1 VWILCLTRL
10 CVKTGIGVPDVFVT
24 VRVAN
29 LLIIVVSC
37 YERRLCAYYCQV
49 SFYMRVVVSIRV
61 TGAAQAATL
70 KSAKIAMTTRIF
82 VYLKWMY
89 RLGESGRLL
98 VEELGR
104 IDKCCKLMAD
114 VLRAHYFLS
123 SKSAYTSEVT
133 SGAAQFYLA
142 AETILDPDM
151 PTGRDRHARHTSG
164 G

>member
-1 VWILCLTRL
+1 
-10 CVKTGIGVPDVFVT
+10 
-24 VRVAN
+24 
-29 LLIIVVSC
+29 
-37 YERRLCAYYCQV
+37 
-49 SFYMRVVVSIRV
+49 MRAAGSIRV

-70 KSAKIAMTTRIF
+70 KSAKMAMTTRIF

-98 VEELGR
+98 VKELGR

-133 SGAAQFYLA
+133 SGAAQLYLA
-142 AETILDPDM
+142 AETILTCRRDGVVMLVIRAAANDSFPN
-151 PTGRDRHARHTSG
+151 PETGYLQMAIITYT
-164 G
+164 